1 MADSDYLYVEVSRVG
16 QNYPFWI
23 KKDGVVLAHTQL
35 CRSRAEISNVLRNHL
50 RGLWRRGF
58 ISSDEKLVFNDA
70 SVAEAWDVSRFRDKY
85 RHWVE
90 QVQVGEVR
98 FKEPL

>member
-1 MADSDYLYVEVSRVG
+1 MRADDDAEPVG
-16 QNYPFWI
+16 
-23 KKDGVVLAHTQL
+23 AT
-35 CRSRAEISNVLRNHL
+35 
-50 RGLWRRGF
+50 
-58 ISSDEKLVFNDA
+58 
-70 SVAEAWDVSRFRDKY
+70 VAEAWDVGRFRDKY